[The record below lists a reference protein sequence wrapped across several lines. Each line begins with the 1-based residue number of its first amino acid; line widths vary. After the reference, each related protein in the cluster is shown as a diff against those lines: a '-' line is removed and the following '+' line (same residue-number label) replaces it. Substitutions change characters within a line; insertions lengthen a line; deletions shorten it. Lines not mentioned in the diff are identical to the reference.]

1 VATSGGSR
9 GVGPERAYA
18 PRLPRTGPAG
28 VVVLSAEESHH
39 LVRVRRVRAG
49 DEVVLFDGVG
59 GSVLGRLVDE
69 RAAGAGVEWIAA
81 YPDREPRRAVFVQTS
96 VPGPS
101 RLDDLVA
108 SLAEL
113 GVTAWGPIVCE
124 RSDRKFVDGLER
136 RTERLG
142 RLLIEAAKVSG
153 RSRLMKI
160 AVPREFADAV
170 TRDPSSEGADAGGGA
185 GGGAGGRDGPARSR
199 SGGAAPARRARG
211 SMRAARRGAAD
222 RRTRGRLHARRDGA
236 SDGGGDRV
244 GIAGRVRAPHRA
256 RGRGGR
262 GDRVV

>member
-1 VATSGGSR
+1 M
-9 GVGPERAYA
+9 
-18 PRLPRTGPAG
+18 
-28 VVVLSAEESHH
+28 
-39 LVRVRRVRAG
+39 RVRRVRAG

-170 TRDPSSEGADAGGGA
+170 TRDPSSEGADAGGGP
-185 GGGAGGRDGPARSR
+185 GGARGGVTVLLDPDP
-199 SGGAAPARRARG
+199 AAPLLRDVLAGRCEPHVAVRLIVGPEGGFTPAEMERAT
-211 SMRAARRGAAD
+211 AA
-222 RRTRGRLHARRDGA
+222 
-236 SDGGGDRV
+236 
-244 GIAGRVRAPHRA
+244 GIASASLGACALRTELAAVAA
-256 RGRGGR
+256 AAIALC
-262 GDRVV
+262 D